1 MKFPNK
7 LYSYKNSVLY
17 LLPEILNQIK
27 NGHSKIDD
35 LFLVMRPKLE
45 DPIDF
50 LLAMDCLYALNA
62 VNLNEEN
69 EVSICL

>member
-7 LYSYKNSVLY
+7 LYSYKSSVLY
-17 LLPEILNQIK
+17 LLPEVLNQIK

-45 DPIDF
+45 DPTDF
-50 LLAMDCLYALNA
+50 F
-62 VNLNEEN
+62 
-69 EVSICL
+69 VSYGLFICFKCS

>member
-7 LYSYKNSVLY
+7 LYSYKNSILC

-27 NGHSKIDD
+27 NGHSKIND

-45 DPIDF
+45 DPTDF

-62 VNLNEEN
+62 INLNEEN
-69 EVSICL
+69 EVVICL

>member
-7 LYSYKNSVLY
+7 LYSYKTSVLY
-17 LLPEILNQIK
+17 LLPEVLNQIK

-45 DPIDF
+45 DPTDF
-50 LLAMDCLYALNA
+50 LSAMDCLYALNA
-62 VNLNEEN
+62 VNLNEDN
-69 EVSICL
+69 EVIICL